1 MPHYYIT
8 LQQFLESYDAQPILY
23 AEIDDDS
30 AFGSIDHYVAI
41 TSLVLETSGGALWAF
56 KGNAVNFGEL
66 AEVVSQ
72 DIETAQAIIGLD
84 AFNFTSS
91 LLNYYVRIYL
101 GDTKLTT
108 DQHLLLYEGQIVA
121 ENRAARIFTVSI
133 QDNVYLK
140 LLKSFMPQ
148 FQIKD
153 EAAIAA
159 TAPAASQN
167 KYVPIVVGQL
177 LSTGTT
183 ATGRIRATAITN
195 NAGPA
200 ANDFLVCEHEFGAAF
215 AVSAVYKN
223 GVAAGIVAAEVNGV
237 TFDYIKVTVAASDPA
252 DDITIDI
259 TRRTTNP
266 IDELRLF
273 LNRAGIPDTDLD
285 LASFTAAQTVATNRN
300 YKLGGKVEEPLQLL
314 EIVSSWLES
323 FSARAV
329 LKGGKFG
336 ITIRDYVYDFD
347 APDFTEHAHIINNS
361 ATVEKMVED
370 VVNVFLYE
378 ALFDPDNTAL
388 TVGSES
394 DSASISTYSRRERNI
409 SLPWS
414 GNTATA
420 QDVAQRLI
428 FDWKEPRDKIS
439 FRSHLFALSVDILD
453 TIRVTTED
461 KYRVHSEITR
471 RNLSGS
477 DFSVALEVLDISEL
491 VADAF
496 RLGAEESKAADAP
509 HLLPANDPRNCSVT
523 GSIDDGGTLTT
534 GAATNTLTRA
544 GGVSFVT
551 RGVKVGDFVTLFQ
564 LAGGVTPINLGIY
577 EIFEG
582 ALAIGLPITTAN
594 TLTVEDPNTGAAVAF
609 TGAEVITYWWIA
621 RSWATAD
628 IDQRRQGYITDGAG
642 LMSDSSAGKVLT

>member
-1 MPHYYIT
+1 MPHYYTT
-8 LQQFLESYDAQPILY
+8 LQQFLEAYDAQPILY
-23 AEIDDDS
+23 AQIDDDS
-30 AFGSIDHYVAI
+30 AFGSVDHYVAI
-41 TSLVLETSGGALWAF
+41 TSLVLETSGGSILGY

-140 LLKSFMPQ
+140 LLKSFTPQ
-148 FQIKD
+148 FQIKN

-167 KYVPIVVGQL
+167 KYAPIVVGQL

-195 NAGPA
+195 VTPGV
-200 ANDFLVCEHEFGAAF
+200 NDFLVCEHEFGAVF
-215 AVSAVYKN
+215 TVSAVYQN
-223 GVAAGIVAAEVNGV
+223 GSPVAIVANEILGA
-237 TFDYIKVTVAASDPA
+237 TFSYIKVTVAASNPT
-252 DDITIDI
+252 DDITVDI

-300 YKLGGKVEEPLQLL
+300 YKLGGKVEEPTQLL

-336 ITIRDYVYDFD
+336 ITIRDYIYDFD

-361 ATVEKMVED
+361 ATIEKMIEE
-370 VVNVFLYE
+370 VVNVFVYE

-388 TVGSES
+388 ATGSES

-409 SLPWS
+409 SLPWA
-414 GNTATA
+414 GDLATT

-428 FDWKEPRDKIS
+428 FDWREPRDLIS
-439 FRSHLFALSVDILD
+439 FRSHLFAMSVDILD

-477 DFSVALEVLDISEL
+477 DFSVAIEALDISEL
-491 VADAF
+491 VANAF

-509 HLLPANDPRNCSVT
+509 HLLPANDPRNCNVT

-551 RGVKVGDFVTLFQ
+551 RDVKVGDFVTLFQ
-564 LAGGVTPINLGIY
+564 LAGGVIPVNLGTY

-609 TGAEVITYWWIA
+609 TGAEVITYWWIY

-628 IDQRRQGYITDGAG
+628 SDQKRQGYITQNNG
-642 LMSDSSAGKVLT
+642 LMSDLTPGKVLT